1 MKLQALEVVLI
12 TGCGS
17 GIGKALALAF
27 HQQGFTV
34 CATARRAETMDDLA
48 QAGIQTLALDV
59 TRSDDIQRVLEA
71 LTVAGRQVGT
81 LVNNA
86 GYGAMGPL
94 LDVPPQEW
102 QRQFDVNVFAPM
114 ALVRAVLPGMIE
126 RQRGTVVNISSV
138 SGVMTTPFAGT
149 YCASKAALNAASDA
163 LRMELKPFGIN
174 VVTVQP
180 GGIRSSFGDR
190 AADQVHLASDSPY
203 QAIRAGVLSR
213 AHESQEDATP
223 AEVFAHE
230 LVRQLKRAR
239 PPAVIRL
246 GRKSTLLPMLKQ
258 LLPTALLDRVLSK
271 RFQLDRLVDVIP
283 ENAGTPHGKPPA
295 G

>member
-1 MKLQALEVVLI
+1 MKLQTNEVVLI

-17 GIGKALALAF
+17 GIGKALARAF

-34 CATARRAETMDDLA
+34 CATARRLDTMNDLA

-59 TRSDDIQRVLEA
+59 TEGDDIQRVLA
-71 LTVAGRQVGT
+71 TLNSAGRQVGA

-114 ALVRAVLPGMIE
+114 ALTRAVLPGMIS

-138 SGVMTTPFAGT
+138 SGVMPTPFAGA

-163 LRMELKPFGIN
+163 LRMELRPLGID

-180 GGIRSSFGDR
+180 GGIQSSFGDR
-190 AADQVHLASDSPY
+190 AVGEVNLGVDSPY
-203 QAIRAGVLSR
+203 QAIRSGVLMR
-213 AHESQEDATP
+213 ANDSQDDATP
-223 AEVFAHE
+223 ADVFANE
-230 LVRQLKRAR
+230 LVRQLKQAR

-246 GRKSTLLPMLKQ
+246 GKKSTLMPLLKQ
-258 LLPTALLDRVLSK
+258 VLPTALLDRILSK
-271 RFQLDRLVDVIP
+271 RFQLTRLVP
-283 ENAGTPHGKPPA
+283 GKVR
-295 G
+295 

>member
-1 MKLQALEVVLI
+1 MQPQAHEVVLI

-27 HQQGFTV
+27 HRQGFTV
-34 CATARRAETMDDLA
+34 CATARRLDTMNDLA
-48 QAGIQTLALDV
+48 MAGIETLALDV
-59 TRSDDIQRVLEA
+59 TQTEDIQRVLET
-71 LTVAGRQVGT
+71 LRSAGRQVGA

-94 LDVPPQEW
+94 LDVPSQEW

-114 ALVRAVLPGMIE
+114 ALIRAVLPGMIE

-138 SGVMTTPFAGT
+138 SGVMTTPFAGA

-163 LRMELKPFGIN
+163 LRMELKPLGID

-190 AADQVHLASDSPY
+190 AAEQVHLASDSPY
-203 QAIRAGVLSR
+203 QAIRSGVLSR
-213 AHESQEDATP
+213 ANESQEGATP
-223 AEVFAHE
+223 ADVFAHD
-230 LVRQLKRAR
+230 LVRQLKCAH

-246 GRKSTLLPMLKQ
+246 GRKSRLLPMLKN
-258 LLPTALLDRVLSK
+258 LLPGALLDRVLSR
-271 RFQLDRLVDVIP
+271 RFHLNLLAP
-283 ENAGTPHGKPPA
+283 GKA
-295 G
+295 R